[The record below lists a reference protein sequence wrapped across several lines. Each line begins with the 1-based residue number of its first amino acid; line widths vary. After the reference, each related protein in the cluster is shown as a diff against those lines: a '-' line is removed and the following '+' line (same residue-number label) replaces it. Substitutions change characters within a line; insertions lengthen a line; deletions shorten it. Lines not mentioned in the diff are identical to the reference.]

1 VRLLFVSGSLSADVE
16 EMSPVPS
23 SLYSHRLP
31 RLELYAPYMPDGT
44 AGPLVDRGEM
54 ARFREWVLKP
64 SGVEEPTVLA
74 LNLEGRFPSAPVL
87 LELVVPLGQAARGRT
102 LGPLAVVLC
111 TADEGTRQ
119 VLRALAATYDLA
131 LFVAPS
137 VDRLAEA
144 EPLGALTST
153 EQETLEVLR
162 QLGGRVTVANFAQ
175 ATGLE
180 PSAATNRLVNVF
192 QKGFVHRVERPRREG
207 ILFVDP
213 RAATPYED
221 PADPTSGDFSLP
233 QPLRRDVRALAEMQ
247 GREPG
252 ALLAS
257 AWHEFLDTHK
267 EQLSADH
274 EQLREALKSGDKDE
288 LARFSKRYSKKQAEA
303 RAARLSK

>member
-1 VRLLFVSGSLSADVE
+1 MNSLLH
-16 EMSPVPS
+16 
-23 SLYSHRLP
+23 SHRLP
-31 RLELYAPYMPDGT
+31 LLELRAPFTPDGT
-44 AGPLVDRGEM
+44 AGPLLDRGLM
-54 ARFREWVLKP
+54 ARFRKWLLP
-64 SGVEEPTVLA
+64 SGVREPTVLA
-74 LNLEGRFPSAPVL
+74 LNLEGRFPSASVL

-111 TADEGTRQ
+111 TEDEGMRE
-119 VLRALAATYDLA
+119 VLRSLAQTYDLA

-137 VDRLAEA
+137 VERLSEA
-144 EPLGALTST
+144 EPLGSLTPT
-153 EQETLEVLR
+153 EHETLDVLR
-162 QLGGRVTVANFAQ
+162 RLGGRVTVANFAQ

-207 ILFVDP
+207 LLFVDP
-213 RAATPYED
+213 RAGTPKED

-233 QPLRRDVRALAEMQ
+233 QPLRSDVKALAGMQ
-247 GREPG
+247 GSEPG

-267 EQLSADH
+267 DQLAADH
-274 EQLREALKSGDKDE
+274 DALRAAIKSGDKDE